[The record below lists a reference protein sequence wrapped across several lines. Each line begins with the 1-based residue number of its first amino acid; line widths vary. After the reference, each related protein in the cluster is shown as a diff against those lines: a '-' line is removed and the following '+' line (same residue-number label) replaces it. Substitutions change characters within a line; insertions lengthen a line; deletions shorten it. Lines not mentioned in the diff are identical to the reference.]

1 MKLFLEHFACYGKLF
16 NGIGEW
22 PQQWAIVQN
31 SLGASDNNRLR
42 GERAENLEQAI
53 ANTKEANCSQDS
65 FLQMGHPRTAS

>member
-1 MKLFLEHFACYGKLF
+1 M
-16 NGIGEW
+16 
-22 PQQWAIVQN
+22 QN